1 MERDV
6 ETSSPL
12 TTSFFNYPDI
22 GDFAIKEKKR
32 KKKRRR
38 IMVKRNF
45 VIYLS
50 RFDEKFRDESSITKR
65 VQREMTRHLV
75 F

>member
-22 GDFAIKEKKR
+22 GDFAMKEKK
-32 KKKRRR
+32 KKKE
-38 IMVKRNF
+38 KAKDNGETKLCH
-45 VIYLS
+45 LS
-50 RFDEKFRDESSITKR
+50 VPFR
-65 VQREMTRHLV
+65 
-75 F
+75 